1 LIMVAVDALPASKLR
16 TVRKRCNHWPALR
29 HSARKD
35 EDSVEQEK
43 QAKNQS
49 GNPIF
54 KPSDRA
60 TRGDYAAQLEFIF
73 LAGQGRVQADF
84 SEKNRAVTPARGA
97 SRLGPERVLFVP
109 KSCLQTRQ

>member
-1 LIMVAVDALPASKLR
+1 MIMVAVDALPASKLR

-73 LAGQGRVQADF
+73 SIKQGKVLANF
-84 SEKNRAVTPARGA
+84 SEKNCAKAFARGT
-97 SRLGPERVLFVP
+97 SEPGLW
-109 KSCLQTRQ
+109 